1 MAILHELDAFPALVI
16 PPSKAKINWGR
27 EIQRALPGRS
37 VEVLRGTRG
46 QDRLMWSDVTIMN
59 YEIIE
64 AWAGHLPPIR
74 GVVADES
81 HNIMNPN
88 ARRTKAVQALMA
100 RVPDGGAAICM
111 TGTPSLNHTIDFI
124 PQLKAIGRL
133 DDLGGEDAFRAL
145 SRKDPVAAHRLLRGT
160 CYVRRTKEAVFPN
173 GPARAFEPLF
183 VEGDPKIMAEYK
195 RAEADIIAYLA
206 AKARAA
212 AEAAGASSAEA
223 DTEAWKATLMAGSAE
238 QLIAFNH
245 LRQLSG
251 AAKMAAAEE
260 WSKDFLRSGR
270 KLGIFGWHK
279 TVVDGIAKRLN
290 APKIQGGQSDTE
302 SQRSVD
308 MFQQDPATKAI
319 ALQLKAAGV
328 AITLTAASDA
338 LFVEQGWNPGTMDQ
352 ALDRFHRRGQTRDVM
367 GRVMM
372 IPGTIDED
380 MDQIIR
386 EKRRQVD
393 AITDGRDPEET
404 GGSVL
409 ADLVVR
415 YAQRGLQARNGSE

>member
-1 MAILHELDAFPALVI
+1 
-16 PPSKAKINWGR
+16 
-27 EIQRALPGRS
+27 
-37 VEVLRGTRG
+37 
-46 QDRLMWSDVTIMN
+46 
-59 YEIIE
+59 
-64 AWAGHLPPIR
+64 
-74 GVVADES
+74 
-81 HNIMNPN
+81 
-88 ARRTKAVQALMA
+88 
-100 RVPDGGAAICM
+100 
-111 TGTPSLNHTIDFI
+111 
-124 PQLKAIGRL
+124 
-133 DDLGGEDAFRAL
+133 
-145 SRKDPVAAHRLLRGT
+145 
-160 CYVRRTKEAVFPN
+160 
-173 GPARAFEPLF
+173 
-183 VEGDPKIMAEYK
+183 
-195 RAEADIIAYLA
+195 
-206 AKARAA
+206 
-212 AEAAGASSAEA
+212 
-223 DTEAWKATLMAGSAE
+223 
-238 QLIAFNH
+238 
-245 LRQLSG
+245 
-251 AAKMAAAEE
+251 
-260 WSKDFLRSGR
+260 
-270 KLGIFGWHK
+270 
-279 TVVDGIAKRLN
+279 
-290 APKIQGGQSDTE
+290 
-302 SQRSVD
+302 